1 MNKDLFIQ
9 YFTYLYCKGMKNMY
23 IFAANRNEN
32 KYINSFTV
40 CSDSDNNSTDKLF
53 NQLIYAN
60 SISFSSNA

>member
-1 MNKDLFIQ
+1 
-9 YFTYLYCKGMKNMY
+9 MKNMY
-23 IFAANRNEN
+23 IFATNRNEN
-32 KYINSFTV
+32 NYIDSFTV